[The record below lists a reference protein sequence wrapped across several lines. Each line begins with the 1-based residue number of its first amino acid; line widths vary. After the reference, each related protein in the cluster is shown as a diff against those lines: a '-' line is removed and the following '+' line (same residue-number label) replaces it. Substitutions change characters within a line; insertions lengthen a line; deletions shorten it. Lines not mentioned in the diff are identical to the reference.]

1 MSRPTHSN
9 ILTAYGR
16 PQPTGTRPTGASP
29 TGTGSLRALI
39 AYGHQ
44 LPTGFNS
51 LRARPQPTIRRVAP
65 GLSTGGPRV
74 LLSVTG
80 GASAPNS
87 RQDPGRRRARGS
99 RPTAQARRRGLGVSP
114 GVVGRRGNRGAYVP
128 RVRCV
133 VPIGRLI
140 SPYYSISVPCARRP
154 VKGTYERIPWYPL
167 YVPRG
172 GDHPRMYPARTT
184 TDGAYHHSMK
194 RRQHETGEAACS
206 QTHTTSRSLRA
217 SCDARALF

>member
-1 MSRPTHSN
+1 M
-9 ILTAYGR
+9 LTAYGR

-99 RPTAQARRRGLGVSP
+99 RPTAQARRRGLRVSP
-114 GVVGRRGNRGAYVP
+114 GVVGRRGKRGAHVP
-128 RVRCV
+128 CGRCV
-133 VPIGRLI
+133 ASLGRMI
-140 SPYYSISVPCARRP
+140 CPSPSSCQAQASR
-154 VKGTYERIPWYPL
+154 KGTYERITCYPL
-167 YVPRG
+167 YVP
-172 GDHPRMYPARTT
+172 H
-184 TDGAYHHSMK
+184 GAS
-194 RRQHETGEAACS
+194 TACM
-206 QTHTTSRSLRA
+206 THVRPQMEDTATA
-217 SCDARALF
+217 

>member
-133 VPIGRLI
+133 APIGRI
-140 SPYYSISVPCARRP
+140 IRPYPSTCHAPGVPT
-154 VKGTYERIPWYPL
+154 GH
-167 YVPRG
+167 VPHR
-172 GDHPRMYPARTT
+172 
-184 TDGAYHHSMK
+184 
-194 RRQHETGEAACS
+194 
-206 QTHTTSRSLRA
+206 
-217 SCDARALF
+217 RALG

>member
-1 MSRPTHSN
+1 MSVNATVSGVVAH
-9 ILTAYGR
+9 
-16 PQPTGTRPTGASP
+16 
-29 TGTGSLRALI
+29 ALH
-39 AYGHQ
+39 G
-44 LPTGFNS
+44 
-51 LRARPQPTIRRVAP
+51 VW
-65 GLSTGGPRV
+65 
-74 LLSVTG
+74 
-80 GASAPNS
+80 
-87 RQDPGRRRARGS
+87 
-99 RPTAQARRRGLGVSP
+99 GLGVSP

-194 RRQHETGEAACS
+194 RQQHETGTRVHKS
-206 QTHTTSRSLRA
+206 QSVQQSHTTSRSLRA
-217 SCDARALF
+217 SCDARSVLMTHPPAPALVHGECGRDRLRWRCACLAWCL